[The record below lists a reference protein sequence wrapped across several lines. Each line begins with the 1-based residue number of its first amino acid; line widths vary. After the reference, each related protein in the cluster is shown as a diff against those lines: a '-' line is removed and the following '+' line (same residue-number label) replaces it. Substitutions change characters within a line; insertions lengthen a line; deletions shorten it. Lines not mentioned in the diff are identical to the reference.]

1 MVPAGKPGLRTDGDG
16 RESSPDY
23 GQRLHRARLGLG
35 IALAPVVML
44 FVAFASAYLVRR
56 ILGAY
61 DGDRGVYTQDW
72 HSIPLPLVQL
82 LLNTVALALSSVTAE
97 LARRQLARRVI
108 LAPVAE
114 IPGIS
119 LGQERNPPWLLL
131 TVILG
136 GAFLTGQFL
145 VWRQLAAQGFYVT
158 GHPGSSFVY
167 LLTMLHAVHVGAG
180 MLVLQWALG
189 MSVFHRSLESRRI
202 VVDIAA
208 WYWHFMGALW
218 VLIFAVLLL
227 V

>member
-1 MVPAGKPGLRTDGDG
+1 
-16 RESSPDY
+16 
-23 GQRLHRARLGLG
+23 LG

-44 FVAFASAYLVRR
+44 FVAFTSAYLVRR

-61 DGDRGVYTQDW
+61 DGDSGVYTQDW
-72 HSIPLPLVQL
+72 HSVPLPLVQL
-82 LLNTVALALSSVTAE
+82 VLNTVALALSSVTAE

-136 GAFLTGQFL
+136 GAFLTGQWL

-158 GHPGSSFVY
+158 GRPGSSFVY

-180 MLVLQWALG
+180 MLMLQWALG
-189 MSVFHRSLESRRI
+189 MSVFRRPLESRRI

-218 VLIFAVLLL
+218 VVILAVLLL